1 MASRAGCPIDQMPV
15 HEASRLSDK
24 MTSAYT
30 APRPTVNSVY
40 GGIAPDMSTRMAM
53 TAAIGPDA
61 SRNHGHAW
69 CQAGDGADAP
79 PPGPAACGEAVVSEP
94 AVSGRLPA
102 ETSIAILVTPSRRP
116 GGGASAPSPAW
127 HHAWP
132 WFRLASG
139 PIAAV
144 IAILVLMY
152 GAITP
157 YTEFTV
163 GRGAG
168 D

>member
-79 PPGPAACGEAVVSEP
+79 PPGLREGVTKMAIDVSAGSRPDTAGSLTTASPRAAG
-94 AVSGRLPA
+94 
-102 ETSIAILVTPSRRP
+102 P
-116 GGGASAPSPAW
+116 GGRTCPGA
-127 HHAWP
+127 
-132 WFRLASG
+132 
-139 PIAAV
+139 
-144 IAILVLMY
+144 
-152 GAITP
+152 
-157 YTEFTV
+157 
-163 GRGAG
+163 GRGAPG
-168 D
+168 HV

>member
-15 HEASRLSDK
+15 QDASRLSER

-61 SRNHGHAW
+61 RRNHGHAW
-69 CQAGDGADAP
+69 CQTGDGVDAP
-79 PPGPAACGEAVVSEP
+79 PPGPAARGGAVVCDP
-94 AVSGRLPA
+94 AVSDRLAA

-116 GGGASAPSPAW
+116 GGRTCPGA
-127 HHAWP
+127 
-132 WFRLASG
+132 
-139 PIAAV
+139 
-144 IAILVLMY
+144 
-152 GAITP
+152 
-157 YTEFTV
+157 
-163 GRGAG
+163 GRGAPG
-168 D
+168 RRRRT